1 MILHLHDDNE
11 RKFDEIFHTYKD
23 KLYGYLLGLTH
34 NEQQAEDALQNVFM
48 RLWQNREQL
57 NDVDN
62 VNAYLFRMAQ
72 NDIIDASRKFV
83 RRQRF
88 LSEAFTDDVS
98 ANNPLKDILSAEVEN
113 KFKEAVDQLTEQQ
126 RRVFLM
132 RREQGMSHADI
143 ARQLGISTETSE
155 STMKRALKSMRT
167 YLTVHY
173 PELWLLIM
181 TIPIGTT
188 NQIVINNKFHHINN
202 I

>member
-1 MILHLHDDNE
+1 MMLLYSKDE
-11 RKFDEIFHTYKD
+11 RIFNEIFQTYKD

-34 NEQQAEDALQNVFM
+34 NEQEAEDAVQNVFM
-48 RLWQNREQL
+48 HLWQNRERL
-57 NDVDN
+57 DDVDN

-72 NDIIDASRKFV
+72 NDIIDASRKFG
-83 RRQRF
+83 RRQKL

-98 ANNPLKDILSAEVEN
+98 ANNPLKDILSAEMEN
-113 KFKEAVDQLTEQQ
+113 KFKEAVDQLTDQQ

-155 STMKRALKSMRT
+155 STMKRALKSIRT

-173 PELWLLIM
+173 PELLLLIA
-181 TIPIGTT
+181 IFSISAL
-188 NQIVINNKFHHINN
+188 HR
-202 I
+202 